1 MVQSREWPALREEE
15 KKDQRKIK
23 SVAARIRDEHPQD
36 IIHWGMEQ
44 LGVSN
49 LVLACSFGYED
60 VALLD
65 MSLKANPDLDV
76 FYLDTNLHFKETYEV
91 RDRLSRKYQKEFIRV
106 SSNLNLEEQAS
117 LYGEELWKKD
127 PNLCCKLR
135 KVEPLGKILQN
146 YQGWITGIRREQA
159 PTRAHAEVVE
169 WDQGFQLI
177 KLNPL
182 AFWNKRQVWDYI
194 TRHELPYNTLHDRHY
209 PSIGCEPCTR
219 PVLPGE
225 DLRAGRWSGTDK
237 IECGLHNSPVS

>member
-1 MVQSREWPALREEE
+1 MVQPRKWPVLREEE
-15 KKDQRKIK
+15 QKDQQKIK
-23 SVAARIRDEHPQD
+23 AIAAQIRDEHPQD
-36 IIHWGMEQ
+36 IIRWGIDQ
-44 LGVSN
+44 LGVSR

-65 MSLKANPDLDV
+65 MTLKANPDLDV

-106 SSNLNLEEQAS
+106 SPGLTLEEQADV
-117 LYGEELWKKD
+117 YGEALWEKD

-135 KVEPLGKILQN
+135 KVEPLRKILQN

-159 PTRAHAEVVE
+159 PTRAHTEVVE

-182 AFWNKRQVWDYI
+182 AFWNERQVWDYI
-194 TRHELPYNTLHDRHY
+194 IKHRLPYNPLHDRHY

-219 PVLPGE
+219 QVQPGE
-225 DLRAGRWSGTDK
+225 DPRAGRWSGTDK
-237 IECGLHNSPVS
+237 IECGLHNSPVG